1 MNFSNTQNEILEI
14 EITKKGF
21 LKEKKRKEK
30 IYREKKLN
38 YEEEFSQ
45 ASQCHHLYRIR
56 MTTMMMKGLEVK
68 ALGFL
73 WVFFFFLF

>member
-1 MNFSNTQNEILEI
+1 MNFSNIQNEILEI

-45 ASQCHHLYRIR
+45 ASQCHHL
-56 MTTMMMKGLEVK
+56 
-68 ALGFL
+68 
-73 WVFFFFLF
+73 

>member
-14 EITKKGF
+14 EITKKRF

-45 ASQCHHLYRIR
+45 ASQLMSSFIEKKNDHNDDEGIR
-56 MTTMMMKGLEVK
+56 G
-68 ALGFL
+68 
-73 WVFFFFLF
+73 